1 MNLTAVEILLVLLIM
16 LGTTFVRA
24 AMGFGNALIAMP
36 LLILLVGVQTAAPL
50 VGLLGLLIAV
60 LMLMGT
66 WRKIVFE
73 DAWRLVLSTLVGIPV
88 GLFFLTSAPEGYVRM
103 VLGVVLIAFGLFNL
117 FGLRLPRIQR
127 QDFALIFGFFAGIL
141 GGAYNSNGPPVV
153 IYGVMRDWPPEKF
166 RATLQGYFLVT
177 AAGIVSGQGISGLW
191 TGEVLQL
198 VLISLPAVVLGVG
211 LGRWAARRIPADRF
225 DRLLYGFLVL
235 VGTLMFL

>member
-16 LGTTFVRA
+16 LGTTFIRA

-36 LLILLVGVQTAAPL
+36 LLILLVGVKTAAPL

-60 LMLMGT
+60 LMLMGA
-66 WRKIVFE
+66 WRNIDFQ

-88 GLFFLTSAPEGYVRM
+88 GLYFLISMPERYVRV
-103 VLGVVLIAFGLFNL
+103 VLGVVLIAFGLYNL

-127 QDFALIFGFFAGIL
+127 QGFALIFGFFAGIL

-177 AAGIVSGQGISGLW
+177 AVGIVAGQGISGLW
-191 TGEVLQL
+191 TGEVLEL
-198 VLISLPAVVLGVG
+198 ILISLPAVVLGVV
-211 LGRWAARRIPADRF
+211 LGCWVARRIPAECF
-225 DRLLYGFLVL
+225 DRLLNAFLVL
-235 VGTLMFL
+235 VGGLMFL